1 MILVTQGHE
10 HGVGLEVFLK
20 SLLRLPKNICN
31 EIILYTSKEIL
42 IENLRILNWTY
53 EIDNHYL
60 NFFEKKIKI
69 VEPSHSELPQS
80 TSSLLAAIKD
90 IDGDKD
96 VLLTL
101 PTSKDQLI
109 WKGVKK
115 AGYTEF
121 FRSFF
126 KESNIA
132 MIFKGIEG
140 FTLLLTDHIPLKEVP
155 TSISSELVLNKF
167 KTVIKGLTKYFNTPR
182 EFIIA
187 GINPHAGEGGLLGN
201 EENNLIAGLKSA
213 RLEYPHINFQGP
225 LPGDTLHFEAKNRE
239 SKVFVYTYHDQGL
252 TSFKE
257 KNGLLGINLSLG
269 LPFLR
274 LSVDHGT
281 AFHIYGK
288 NKVDSSGCLFTLQE
302 AYRVIS
308 NGYK

>member
-31 EIILYTSKEIL
+31 EIILYTFKETL

-53 EIDNHYL
+53 EIDTHHL
-60 NFFEKKIKI
+60 IFFGKQIKI
-69 VEPSHSELPQS
+69 IEPTSNELPQS

-90 IDGDKD
+90 IDGEKD

-109 WKGVKK
+109 CNGVKR

-126 KESNIA
+126 EESNIS

-140 FTLLLTDHIPLKEVP
+140 FTLLLTDHIQLKDVP
-155 TSISSELVLNKF
+155 TSINRELVCEKF
-167 KTVIKGLTKYFNTPR
+167 RTVIEGLTKYFNPPK

-201 EENNLIAGLKSA
+201 EEENLMAGLKNA
-213 RLEYPHINFQGP
+213 RLEHPQITFQGP
-225 LPGDTLHFEAKNRE
+225 LPGDTLHFEANNRE
-239 SKVFVYTYHDQGL
+239 NKVFVYTYHDQGL
-252 TSFKE
+252 ATFKD
-257 KNGLLGINLSLG
+257 KNGLLGINISLG

-288 NKVDSSGCLFTLQE
+288 NKADSSGCLFTLQE

-308 NGYK
+308 NDYK